1 MDCNDVLE
9 QLAEYLDD
17 DARQELC
24 RAIEAHLSICRDCRI
39 EVDSVRK
46 TILLYHMDRDLGTP
60 VRVSAGLESVLAQEY
75 NRKVVEKI

>member
-9 QLAEYLDD
+9 QLADYLDD

-60 VRVSAGLESVLAQEY
+60 VRVSVGLDAVLAQEY
-75 NRKVVEKI
+75 NRKVVEKT

>member
-1 MDCNDVLE
+1 VDCNDVLE
-9 QLAEYLDD
+9 QLADYLDE

-24 RAIEAHLSICRDCRI
+24 RAIEAHLSICKDCRI

-46 TILLYHMDRDLGTP
+46 TILLYHMDRDIPTP
-60 VRVSAGLESVLAQEY
+60 VRVTAGLDAMLAQEY